1 MLTVYNFNESKVTFF
16 VQLSKCAC
24 LCAFFQ
30 WMKSYKKKKKKN
42 NFIHHIS
49 SGEII
54 QGSKA
59 NFQLEKRERKEQV
72 RESFDMLYK
81 SVPK

>member
-1 MLTVYNFNESKVTFF
+1 MDEKLQKEE
-16 VQLSKCAC
+16 
-24 LCAFFQ
+24 
-30 WMKSYKKKKKKN
+30 KKN

-81 SVPK
+81 SVPKWIFAPFTMKNQGES